1 MGIKDYFRRFAD
13 PRLNYDD
20 LSRDAITSLFAG
32 GAVTFSGL
40 QLLQTAGIMGS
51 NMSRA
56 FLLVGLGA
64 LAWSGRS
71 VDKALADLEP
81 KAQL

>member
-1 MGIKDYFRRFAD
+1 
-13 PRLNYDD
+13 
-20 LSRDAITSLFAG
+20 
-32 GAVTFSGL
+32 
-40 QLLQTAGIMGS
+40 MGS
-51 NMSRA
+51 NMPRT

-81 KAQL
+81 EPQL